1 MSDTYTKLFASI
13 TASTVW
19 QEPAG
24 TRLVWITMLA
34 MSDQHGAVYASVPGL
49 ARIANVPLD
58 ETIAAL
64 ATLSAPDQWSRTPDH
79 DGRRIAPLD
88 GGWRLLN
95 HGKYRAIR
103 SAEERRE
110 YWRDYKAKK
119 RAGLSAECPQVSTT
133 STEVTPPTPTP
144 TPDKK
149 QKQKQKQKQPPA
161 APVGVFVTP
170 DWVPKE
176 AWAGFEASRRKL
188 RHPMTIRA
196 ASLVCMELDRL
207 RAQGHD
213 PAAVLDQSTRNGW
226 RDVFPLRD
234 SGGARAGPAKPKTV
248 AAYDAIGAKIDE
260 LSAMVPSGN
269 RPRVT
274 GPDPA

>member
-95 HGKYRAIR
+95 HAKYRATR
-103 SAEERRE
+103 SAEDRRE
-110 YWRDYKAKK
+110 YWREWKANK
-119 RAGLSAECPQVSTT
+119 RASMSTT
-133 STEVTPPTPTP
+133 IPELSTKSTGSTPPSPTP
-144 TPDKK
+144 APYK
-149 QKQKQKQKQPPA
+149 KQKQKQPPA
-161 APVGVFVTP
+161 APAVGFVTP

-176 AWAGFEASRRKL
+176 AWTGFEANRRKL
-188 RHPMTIRA
+188 RFPMTVRA

-226 RDVFPLRD
+226 RDVFPLRET
-234 SGGARAGPAKPKTV
+234 ARAGPAKPKTV

-260 LSAMVPSGN
+260 LSAVVPSGN
-269 RPRVT
+269 RARVT